1 MYTRL
6 YIAAAAFTV
15 IAGPLTAQS
24 FQRRAEI
31 AGGGYSDRGKCT
43 VEVVVDGAAEVEI
56 RGDSATVRN
65 LSGQPAQW
73 RRFQCTGVL
82 PANPAEFRF
91 AGVDGRGRQQ
101 LVRDPRNGGVAVV
114 RIEDPEGGA
123 QAYTFDIMWSG
134 AAAVAPPAVQDRG
147 WPDQR
152 ENRPDPSQWDQRDRS
167 GYRDRQVNR
176 RFTADQAIRICQDTI
191 RQQANS
197 RFRTSYITF
206 QRTAIDDSPGRNDWV
221 MGTFSVRR
229 GYRGQETHRFACSV
243 DFDNGRVRSAQIDPQ
258 DGWRNGQGNP
268 GGNQGGNQALQNCQ
282 RAVEQRLRRDGY
294 DRVDFRSI
302 NVDDRPGRN
311 DWIVGNARADGR
323 DGSAAFSFSCSVDL
337 NDGDIRSV
345 DVTRR

>member
-6 YIAAAAFTV
+6 YIAAAAFAV
-15 IAGPLTAQS
+15 IAGPLTAQT

-56 RGDSATVRN
+56 RGDNGTVRN

-91 AGVDGRGRQQ
+91 AVLEGRGHQQ

-123 QAYTFDIMWSG
+123 QAYAFEVTWG
-134 AAAVAPPAVQDRG
+134 GGAPPPVVQDRG
-147 WPDQR
+147 RPDQR
-152 ENRPDPSQWDQRDRS
+152 ENRPYPDPADQRDRTW
-167 GYRDRQVNR
+167 DRGQVNR
-176 RFTADQAIRICQDTI
+176 RYTADQAIRICQDNV
-191 RQQANS
+191 RQQATA
-197 RFRTSYITF
+197 RFRTNSSNVTF
-206 QRTAIDDSPGRNDWV
+206 QRTAIDDNPGRNDWV

-243 DFDNGRVRSAQIDPQ
+243 NFDNGQVRSATIDPQ
-258 DGWRNGQGNP
+258 DGGRGAQD
-268 GGNQGGNQALQNCQ
+268 NQGAGRAIQNCQ
-282 RAVEQRLRRDGY
+282 RAVEERIRRDGY
-294 DRVDFRSI
+294 DRVNFGSI
-302 NVDDRPGRN
+302 NVDDRRN
-311 DWIVGNARADGR
+311 DLIVGYARADGR
-323 DGSAAFSFSCSVDL
+323 DGGAAFSFSCSVDL
-337 NDGDIRSV
+337 RDGDVRSV

>member
-6 YIAAAAFTV
+6 FIAAAAFAV
-15 IAGPLTAQS
+15 IAGPLTAQT

-56 RGDSATVRN
+56 RGDSGTVRN

-82 PANPAEFRF
+82 PANPGEFRF
-91 AGVDGRGRQQ
+91 AVLEGRGHQQ

-123 QAYTFDIMWSG
+123 QAYAFEFTWG
-134 AAAVAPPAVQDRG
+134 GGAPPPVV
-147 WPDQR
+147 R
-152 ENRPDPSQWDQRDRS
+152 ENRPDPSQWDQRGD
-167 GYRDRQVNR
+167 RDRLVNR
-176 RFTADQAIRICQDTI
+176 RYTADQAIRICQDNI
-191 RQQANS
+191 RQQARE
-197 RFRTSYITF
+197 RFRTYSSNITF
-206 QRTAIDDSPGRNDWV
+206 QRTAMDDNPGRNDWV

-243 DFDNGRVRSAQIDPQ
+243 NFDNGQVRSATIDPQ
-258 DGWRNGQGNP
+258 DGGRGVQ
-268 GGNQGGNQALQNCQ
+268 GNQGSGRALQNCQ
-282 RAVEQRLRRDGY
+282 RAVEERLRRDGY

-323 DGSAAFSFSCSVDL
+323 DGGAAYSFSCSVDL

-345 DVTRR
+345 EVTRR